1 MFQLKRKKRFIMKTN
16 PHNSD
21 TETLP
26 QKEYHPPELIEY
38 GSLKD
43 LTKFDTPGPGSDGG
57 NEGSGPF

>member
-1 MFQLKRKKRFIMKTN
+1 METN

-43 LTKFDTPGPGSDGG
+43 LTKAIPGATGNDGFQ
-57 NEGSGPF
+57 EGSAF